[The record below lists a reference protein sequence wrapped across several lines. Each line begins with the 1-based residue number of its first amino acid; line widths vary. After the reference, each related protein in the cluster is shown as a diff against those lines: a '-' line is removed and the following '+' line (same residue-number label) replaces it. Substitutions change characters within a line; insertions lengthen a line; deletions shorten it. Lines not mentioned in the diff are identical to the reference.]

1 MNGLFNVP
9 CALPGPF
16 GNTGVMFVS
25 ENISCLAHPGERFSG
40 TKLLY
45 ALLMVSNNSYQI
57 SLNRKFFQ
65 ELVYLVLGELYDFL
79 G

>member
-1 MNGLFNVP
+1 MNGPFNVRVL
-9 CALPGPF
+9 CREF
-16 GNTGVMFVS
+16 GNTDVMFVS
-25 ENISCLAHPGERFSG
+25 ENISFLAHLGEGFASM
-40 TKLLY
+40 KLLY
-45 ALLMVSNNSYQI
+45 ALLKVSNKSYQI